1 MAYSYENFTLCNVLQ
16 PLNLEKKYNF
26 WSTPKQSYLLD
37 EETKRTQN
45 VIEKYDI
52 KIGQELT
59 MIFLKMDVL
68 QLTDVFENFVEKST
82 RMYSNNSSY
91 SYSAPRYSWKAGVTM
106 TKIKLDF
113 IKDKHLLLEKNIS
126 GGIPSVMGHRYLESN
141 ENTKLLY
148 LDANNLY

>member
-1 MAYSYENFTLCNVLQ
+1 MKISRCVMFSNHLIL
-16 PLNLEKKYNF
+16 KKYNF

-82 RMYSNNSSY
+82 RMYSINSSY
-91 SYSAPRYSWKAGVTM
+91 SYSAPGYTWKAGVKM